1 MSKRKF
7 GIYIPSYKRA
17 ATIST
22 HGTTA
27 SMLFSRQEM
36 VTRQKENLAMSVK

>member
-22 HGTTA
+22 HDGYIKDDA
-27 SMLFSRQEM
+27 YYW
-36 VTRQKENLAMSVK
+36 QKSKQKIGVFV